1 MSSVR
6 FVFPKPRL
14 AKLLRMPG
22 GLPVPEALERAQQN
36 LDTIGPTCVAE
47 LASLLELA
55 DERFR
60 SLGTGPDDAG
70 MAELYAI
77 AVRGI
82 GGGEVCGLPSV
93 DVALTS
99 LCDLLDHLRNNG
111 RYDRAAIGV
120 HLRSWRLLMTADL
133 PQASSLAV
141 LEGLRQV
148 SERYAPEAV
157 QPI

>member
-22 GLPVPEALERAQQN
+22 GLPVPEALAQAQQN
-36 LDTIGPTCVAE
+36 LETIRPTCTAE

-55 DERFR
+55 EARFQGV
-60 SLGTGPDDAG
+60 GTGPDDAG
-70 MAELYAI
+70 MADLYAI

-82 GGGEVCGLPSV
+82 GGGEVCGLPGV
-93 DVALTS
+93 DTALTS
-99 LCDLLDHLRNNG
+99 LCDLIDHLRSNG

-120 HLRSWRLLMTADL
+120 HLRSWRLLMTAGL
-133 PQASSLAV
+133 PQASSTAV
-141 LEGLRQV
+141 LDGLRQV